1 MYEYK
6 VIPAPAKGKKKR
18 GVKGAEARFA
28 HALETAM
35 NELAADGWEFQRAD
49 ILPSEER
56 QGLTSTQ
63 TIYRSVL
70 VFRRLTEAD
79 ALEALIEARAEDEDV
94 DEAHEN
100 EIEQDDPEDE
110 ADSSEDAVEPDE
122 PEIEKA

>member
-18 GVKGAEARFA
+18 GLKGAEARFA

-63 TIYRSVL
+63 TVYRSVL

-79 ALEALIEARAEDEDV
+79 AIEALVEA
-94 DEAHEN
+94 
-100 EIEQDDPEDE
+100 QKDE
-110 ADSSEDAVEPDE
+110 ADLSEDHDDELEDDMSQDEMHSVEDAVETEE
-122 PEIEKA
+122 PEAEKV

>member
-79 ALEALIEARAEDEDV
+79 ALEALVEARADDEDV
-94 DEAHEN
+94 HEAHEN
-100 EIEQDDPEDE
+100 ETERDDPVDE
-110 ADSSEDAVEPDE
+110 VDTSEDVVETDE